1 MGQWLTLLNDF
12 PEELAASSRHMT
24 TGQEP
29 VRFSIVRAWLPT
41 LISNIWV
48 SSSAL
53 LHDQNS
59 DISTYLLCRPT
70 YSLSPVHW
78 PCINTDRR
86 MTTLIML
93 YNEPQYCWRSDFQLL
108 GYSFDEFTAHFPGFH
123 TTTKINESF
132 PRFSF
137 ILNRPRTRYI

>member
-1 MGQWLTLLNDF
+1 MTFLRSWPPAPDTWRRGRSPSDSASSEPDF
-12 PEELAASSRHMT
+12 PLWYPTSGLVPRPCYMT
-24 TGQEP
+24 K
-29 VRFSIVRAWLPT
+29 IVIYL
-41 LISNIWV
+41 
-48 SSSAL
+48 
-53 LHDQNS
+53 
-59 DISTYLLCRPT
+59 YLLCRPT

-78 PCINTDRR
+78 PCINTDRH
-86 MTTLIML
+86 MTTIIML